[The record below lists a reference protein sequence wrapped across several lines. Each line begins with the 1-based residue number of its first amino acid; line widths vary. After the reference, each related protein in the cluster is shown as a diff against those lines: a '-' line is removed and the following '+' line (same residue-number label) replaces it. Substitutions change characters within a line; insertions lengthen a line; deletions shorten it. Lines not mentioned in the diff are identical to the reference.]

1 MIAASTVPRPA
12 GVICAEPAS
21 LAVIYASGTPAR
33 VVSFSP
39 ALIHGIAP
47 LTAHTQAHKATMSK
61 RRWPKDSAE
70 TDKNWYR
77 ERCTSLRLHTC
88 STKLSRTLP
97 LRNFWRFRQRSTVRG
112 LLVTQNSPASSNTIS
127 TREAT
132 REPKPSDKH
141 EERRVGR

>member
-1 MIAASTVPRPA
+1 VRPVATRVAMIAASTVPRPA

-21 LAVIYASGTPAR
+21 LAVIYASVTPAR

-77 ERCTSLRLHTC
+77 ERCTSLRSRFDLVCSLLHAQQ
-88 STKLSRTLP
+88 RT
-97 LRNFWRFRQRSTVRG
+97 S
-112 LLVTQNSPASSNTIS
+112 
-127 TREAT
+127 E
-132 REPKPSDKH
+132 
-141 EERRVGR
+141 